1 MSFLSRV
8 RKKTEINGVIQR
20 ITIVSLKL
28 MKKVGLVLEGGG
40 MRGLYSAGVLD
51 YFLQENLSVDG
62 VIGVSAGAVHGC
74 SFVAKQAK
82 RSYRIYTTYAN
93 DKRFL
98 SFASLWKTGDIFGA
112 DFCYRQIPNE
122 LDPFDYQAFREA
134 TTDFYVVCTDL
145 STGMAEYVKVEDLET
160 QMDFLRASGSLPLVS
175 RIVKIGD
182 HEYLDGGIA
191 DSIPILRFQEMGFE
205 KNIVVLTQAR
215 DYRKKSDVLMP
226 LIRWKY
232 RKYPL
237 FLKAAESRAAHYNET
252 LDLIHQME
260 KEGRVFVIQPEQQV
274 QIGRLEKDVNKLKA
288 LYDQG
293 FNDAKSH
300 FVQMKSYLEK

>member
-1 MSFLSRV
+1 VSVVL
-8 RKKTEINGVIQR
+8 KKR
-20 ITIVSLKL
+20 
-28 MKKVGLVLEGGG
+28 VGLVLEGGG

-51 YFLQENLSVDG
+51 YFLQKNLSVDG

-98 SFASLWKTGDIFGA
+98 SFSSLWKTGDIFGA

-122 LDPFDYQAFREA
+122 LDPFDYKAFRGASTE
-134 TTDFYVVCTDL
+134 FYVVCTDL
-145 STGMAEYVKVEDLET
+145 STGKATYVRIDDMET

-175 RIVKIGD
+175 RVVTIGE

-191 DSIPILRFQEMGFE
+191 DSIPLVQFQNMGFE

-215 DYRKKSDVLMP
+215 DYRKKNDILMP

-237 FLKAAESRAAHYNET
+237 FIKAAESRADHYNET

-260 KEGRVFVIQPEQQV
+260 KEGRIFVIQPGHEV
-274 QIGRLEKDVNKLKA
+274 QIGRLEKNVNKLKA

-293 FNDAKSH
+293 FNDAKSR
-300 FVQMKSYLEK
+300 FEQMKYYLEKQNS